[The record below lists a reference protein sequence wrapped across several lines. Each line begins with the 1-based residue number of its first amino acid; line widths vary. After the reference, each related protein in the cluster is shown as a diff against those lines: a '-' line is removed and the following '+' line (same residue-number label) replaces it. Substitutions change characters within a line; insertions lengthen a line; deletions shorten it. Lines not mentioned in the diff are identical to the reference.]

1 MRHPG
6 GIGVYHMINKSD
18 NNPGSSPAGPEQTGA
33 DVGPKRTYAVGFGKP
48 PKASQF
54 KKGVSGNPKG
64 RQKAAMISDVTPVIE
79 GIFSEPVKIREG
91 EGTRTVSTMEAAF
104 HAQMVLALKGEPKAI
119 RTVFQLGMK
128 AGLFSKAQQKSF
140 IEIVEPDG
148 EAGKIL
154 RGYYAEKKQ
163 QTATTGAMASA
174 RSTVIGS
181 GKDC

>member
-1 MRHPG
+1 
-6 GIGVYHMINKSD
+6 MINESD
-18 NNPGSSPAGPEQTGA
+18 NNPGRCPARPEQTGA
-33 DVGPKRTYAVGFGKP
+33 DVGPKRAYAVGFGKP

-64 RQKAAMISDVTPVIE
+64 RQKTPLISDVTPVIE
-79 GIFSEPVKIREG
+79 GILSEPVKIREG

-154 RGYYAEKKQ
+154 RGYYAERAQ
-163 QTATTGAMASA
+163 QTATTGAMAASA
-174 RSTVIGS
+174 RSTVIS
-181 GKDC
+181 SDKDC